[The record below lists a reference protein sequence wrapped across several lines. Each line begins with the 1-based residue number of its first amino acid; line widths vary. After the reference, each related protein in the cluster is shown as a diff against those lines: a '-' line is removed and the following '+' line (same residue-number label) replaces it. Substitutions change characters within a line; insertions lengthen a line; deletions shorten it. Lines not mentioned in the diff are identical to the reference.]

1 MKGYLILSHLAIAL
15 SIAQKAFALGFD
27 EQQQQ
32 PLRIE
37 TENEQPVAKPNII
50 FILVDDQD
58 SLLDSISYMP
68 NLNKHLTQQGTFY
81 RNHFVTTAICCPSR
95 VSLLTGRLAHN
106 TNVTDVSPPYGG
118 YLKFV
123 ERGFNEN
130 YLLVW
135 LQNAGYNTLYTGKL
149 FNSHTIDNYNK
160 SFANGYEGQYTTDI
174 LKEKSLRFLDSA
186 ISHEDP
192 FFLTIAPV
200 APHSNVLSNGPLVP
214 GADLSF
220 SASNISGKAKTSF
233 RGCQDSPQRLRA
245 LQPVDELISE
255 ITDVLNEKSIL
266 DNTYIIYTS
275 DNGYHIGQHRLQA
288 GKECGFE
295 EDIRVTFIIRGPG
308 ILPNYEETA
317 VTTHIDI
324 APTIFDIAGLPLR
337 SDFDEDYGEL
347 DDRELLGVSLEK
359 VVHRLDALLLV
370 LQSCQKQNCIRPWDV
385 LHPEGKV
392 NTLKDAL
399 HEKYGDFYQV
409 QSKVSFSRCEY
420 GYIPDAEGPQTGLTY
435 RDGVEWHQ
443 WV

>member
-58 SLLDSISYMP
+58 SLLRLDLVYAKSEQAPDAAGDILPESLCHYGNLLSI
-68 NLNKHLTQQGTFY
+68 
-81 RNHFVTTAICCPSR
+81 
-95 VSLLTGRLAHN
+95 
-106 TNVTDVSPPYGG
+106 
-118 YLKFV
+118 
-123 ERGFNEN
+123 
-130 YLLVW
+130 
-135 LQNAGYNTLYTGKL
+135 
-149 FNSHTIDNYNK
+149 K
-160 SFANGYEGQYTTDI
+160 SQPFDRYEGQYTTDI

-192 FFLTIAPV
+192 LFLTIAPV

-337 SDFDEDYGEL
+337 SDFDGTPIPLKHELNSSDPLRHEHVTVEFWGIAIPEGKFNTLEDYGEL

-399 HEKYGDFYQV
+399 HEKYDDFYQV
-409 QSKVSFSRCEY
+409 QSKVSYSRCEY
-420 GYIPDAEGPQTGLTY
+420 GYIPDAEGPHTGLTY